1 MLDALLLTLA
11 AGLILLTMAVHSL
24 LGQKRLIQPLLSIED
39 DILTHPLARFLIGF
53 AWHLTSA
60 IGAVLAAILLAWAWV
75 PDHARAIG
83 LAATGVVF
91 LAAESM
97 MRSEAAAGTS
107 AGRCS
112 SRSALSRWPR
122 CSRRS

>member
-24 LGQKRLIQPLLSIED
+24 LGQKRLIQPTLSIED

-83 LAATGVVF
+83 LAATSVVF
-91 LAAESM
+91 LASGVYDAIGS
-97 MRSEAAAGTS
+97 RGRHIGWPLLVAIGAVALAALFQA
-107 AGRCS
+107 
-112 SRSALSRWPR
+112 
-122 CSRRS
+122 

>member
-11 AGLILLTMAVHSL
+11 AALILLTMAVHSL
-24 LGQKRLIQPLLSIED
+24 LGQKRLIQPLLSIEN
-39 DILTHPLARFLIGF
+39 DILAHPLARFLIGF

-91 LAAESM
+91 LASGFYDAIGS
-97 MRSEAAAGTS
+97 RGRHIGWPLLVAIGAVALAALFTA
-107 AGRCS
+107 
-112 SRSALSRWPR
+112 
-122 CSRRS
+122 